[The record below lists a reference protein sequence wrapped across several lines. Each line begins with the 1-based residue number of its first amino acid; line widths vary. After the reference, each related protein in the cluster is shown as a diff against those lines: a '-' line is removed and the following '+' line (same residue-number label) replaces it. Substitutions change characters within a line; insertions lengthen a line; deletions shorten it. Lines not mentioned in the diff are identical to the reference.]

1 MGADLL
7 GSLVDLSRYPLTDPS
22 AFEPQLRDC
31 RRQLASSSFVC
42 MPGFL
47 RPGVAPRMAQEI
59 LSVLPRAYRR
69 EKTFSAYP
77 EDPQA
82 DRELPERHARR
93 RRHLN
98 RQYVVTS
105 DILPR
110 NGTVA
115 ALYREDS
122 LTATVAAILAEPALY
137 RLADPIMSYTGTVMA
152 DGDTHGW
159 HFDLNDFVVSI
170 LLQTPEAGG
179 TFDFAPNIRSEV
191 DENYGGVA
199 AAMDGNSSAVR
210 SVQVEAGTLLVF
222 CGRRALHRVPPIIGP
237 TPRVIAL
244 FSYDRIPGVVYSSD
258 VYMRVV
264 GRPGPIQS

>member
-1 MGADLL
+1 MGTDTL
-7 GSLVDLSRYPLTDPS
+7 GSLVDLSRYPLCDPT
-22 AFEPQLRDC
+22 AFEPQLRHC
-31 RRQLASSSFVC
+31 RGQLAASSFVC
-42 MPGFL
+42 LPGFL

-59 LSVLPRAYRR
+59 LSVVPRAYRR
-69 EKTFSAYP
+69 DRTFSAYA

-82 DRELPERHARR
+82 DRELPQSHARR
-93 RRHLN
+93 QRHLN
-98 RQYVVTS
+98 RQYVVAA
-105 DILPR
+105 DVLPPS
-110 NGTVA
+110 GLVA
-115 ALYREDS
+115 ALYNEDI
-122 LTATVAAILAEPALY
+122 LTATVAAILGEPALY

-191 DENYGGVA
+191 DENYPAVA
-199 AAMDGNSSAVR
+199 AIMDGTSSTVHSVR
-210 SVQVEAGTLLVF
+210 VEAGTLLVF
-222 CGRRALHRVPPIIGP
+222 CGRRALHRVAPITGP

-244 FSYDRIPGVVYSSD
+244 FSYDRAPGVVYSSD